1 MIRKVLMAV
10 AAGMAAAAVALPGPA
25 QAHAGLALTVNDDG
39 HGNVS
44 VDVAWADGHPV
55 TETIAGTLMATG
67 DVQVGPAPLTR
78 LPGTYTL
85 VYPRPLPEGTWQVVV
100 DVALPAIGRCAAPVT
115 VGGAAAKPGTTRC
128 IPSADPIVAP
138 PSSDSFPWLPMVGGA
153 SAAGVVLLLLRRA
166 LRRSAV
172 RPARR

>member
-1 MIRKVLMAV
+1 MIRRAL
-10 AAGMAAAAVALPGPA
+10 MAAAAGVAATAVALPAPA
-25 QAHAGLALTVNDDG
+25 RAHAGLALTVNDDG
-39 HGNVS
+39 RGNVS

-67 DVQVGPAPLTR
+67 AGQVGPSPLTR
-78 LPGTYTL
+78 LPGESTL

-128 IPSADPIVAP
+128 VPSAEPVAAP
-138 PSSDSFPWLPMVGGA
+138 PSPGSFPWLPVVGGA
-153 SAAGVVLLLLRRA
+153 AAAIAVLLFLVRA
-166 LRRSAV
+166 LRRG
-172 RPARR
+172 